1 MSSERA
7 HMGQCR
13 LECAGVVGMERKIG
27 RCGLTYRVD
36 SPSPHHGA
44 RLKSYSNRNYSQAVP
59 LALMGFSA
67 AYS

>member
-1 MSSERA
+1 
-7 HMGQCR
+7 MGKCR
-13 LECAGVVGMERKIG
+13 QECPEVVGRERKIG

-36 SPSPHHGA
+36 SPSPHHGG
-44 RLKSYSNRNYSQAVP
+44 RVKSYSNRNYSQAVP